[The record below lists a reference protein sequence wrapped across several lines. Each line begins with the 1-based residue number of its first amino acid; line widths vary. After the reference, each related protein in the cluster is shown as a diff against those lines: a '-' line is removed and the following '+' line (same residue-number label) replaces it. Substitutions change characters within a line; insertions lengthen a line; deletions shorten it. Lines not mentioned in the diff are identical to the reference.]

1 LVTDLPAD
9 FETFGQAVATSMA
22 DLLGGTSGQILSKA
36 SNTDMDFTWVTTDDA
51 NAIQNS
57 IVDAKGD
64 IVAAS
69 ANDTP
74 ARLAVGNNGE
84 TLVADSS
91 TSTGL
96 RWQGDYAAG
105 KNKVI
110 NGDFGIWQ
118 RGTSIAYTGSGATTF
133 TADRCSIFANGNGTF
148 TFSRQTFTAGAAPV
162 AGYEGQY
169 FYRSATN
176 TLGTSTAIY
185 HLQNNIENVQ
195 TFAGQTVTF
204 SFWAKSDAART
215 LNLALIQNFGS
226 GGSSPVTITSS
237 VSVTTSWVRYTYTVA
252 LASISGKTIGT
263 GSYLQV
269 RLDGVPTAS
278 QTMDIWGLQLEASSA
293 ATPFQTA
300 TGTIQGELAACQ
312 RYYQRVTA
320 EGAYGAVTFTGNAN
334 STTQARIPFATK
346 QTFRVKPTSVDYANV
361 VLNDGTNVPAA
372 GTITVGGDNAN
383 AITLLCTT
391 TGLTQFRPYVL
402 TGDNN
407 VAGFVGLSAE
417 L

>member
-1 LVTDLPAD
+1 
-9 FETFGQAVATSMA
+9 M
-22 DLLGGTSGQILSKA
+22 
-36 SNTDMDFTWVTTDDA
+36 
-51 NAIQNS
+51 
-57 IVDAKGD
+57 
-64 IVAAS
+64 
-69 ANDTP
+69 
-74 ARLAVGNNGE
+74 AVGFPVKADYATGDVLTAANMNDLSG
-84 TLVADSS
+84 TLNTVI
-91 TSTGL
+91 TPLGN
-96 RWQGDYAAG
+96 AAG
-105 KNKVI
+105 KNKII

-148 TFSRQTFTAGAAPV
+148 TFSRQTFTPGAAPV

-237 VSVTTSWVRYTYTVA
+237 VSVTTSWARYSYTVA
-252 LASISGKTIGT
+252 LASISGKTIGA

-269 RLDGVPTAS
+269 RLDGTPTAS
-278 QTMDIWGLQLEASSA
+278 QTMDFWGLQLEAGSV

-312 RYYQRVTA
+312 RYYNKLT
-320 EGAYGAVTFTGNAN
+320 N
-334 STTQARIPFATK
+334 PFAVGSTRTTAK
-346 QTFRVKPTSVDYANV
+346 CFFIVPFPVEMRIAPTATYS
-361 VLNDGTNVPAA
+361 AA
-372 GTITVGGDNAN
+372 GTFFIDATGSGAATGVGTFQSKTFQLAVD
-383 AITLLCTT
+383 LDK
-391 TGLTQFRPYVL
+391 TGLTQYQGAVVS
-402 TGDNN
+402 N
-407 VAGFVGLSAE
+407 VGTSTIEMSSE